1 MDWCMETLVRRLG
14 RIFTK
19 KKQDGNPQAEAGSSR
34 KMQRLEQNLSRWVDE
49 KKWRDPVP
57 TLTEAAESLDTD
69 SATLYHY
76 FEQRYGLD
84 FRTWRTRCRIEDAMQ
99 LMREEPETAVSTIA
113 RRVGFSDRSNFSR
126 QFARHT
132 GQTPAQW
139 RKEAGISHDIPAPEN
154 DYV

>member
-19 KKQDGNPQAEAGSSR
+19 KKQDGNPQAEAGSPG
-34 KMQRLEQNLSRWVDE
+34 KMLRLEKNLSRWVDE
-49 KKWRDPVP
+49 KRWRDPMP
-57 TLTEAAESLDTD
+57 TVTAAAESLDTD
-69 SATLYHY
+69 SVTLYHY
-76 FEQRYGLD
+76 FEQRIGLD
-84 FRTWRTRCRIEDAMQ
+84 FRTWRTQRRIQDAMQ
-99 LMREEPETAVSTIA
+99 LMREEPGAALSTIA

-126 QFARHT
+126 QFVRHT

-139 RKEAGISHDIPAPEN
+139 RKKAGISHDIPASEN